1 MEITN
6 YSEQVSTEWI
16 EALALEELN
25 MEMSGVVNMNEHLSP
40 AGALEESSIRFM
52 DELKDHFELFVSKF
66 NEYRGASAQI
76 KLFKISNTVNDF
88 MLYRN
93 SLRLILNRRAN
104 DTIAI
109 GFLTGSGEMLPAR
122 LGGNTPSVN
131 GPHEIKAHVGAFNEI
146 TWRFRGEI
154 VNVEAVARFYMSE
167 FIRNSA
173 H

>member
-1 MEITN
+1 MINSQER
-6 YSEQVSTEWI
+6 VSTEWI

-25 MEMSGVVNMNEHLSP
+25 MEMSGVVNFNEHLTP
-40 AGALEESSIRFM
+40 GAALEESSIRFM
-52 DELKDHFELFVSKF
+52 DELKDHLELFASKF
-66 NEYRGASAQI
+66 NEYRGANAQI
-76 KLFKISNTVNDF
+76 KIFKISNTVNDF

-93 SLRLILNRRAN
+93 SLRLIINRRAS

-109 GFLTGSGEMLPAR
+109 GFLTGGGEILPAR
-122 LGGNTPSVN
+122 LGGNVPSVN

-154 VNVEAVARFYMSE
+154 VNTEAISRFYISE